1 MADTAYTIR
10 PFPQELH
17 RKAKALAALE
27 GITLK
32 EFILNALSDYIDKKQ
47 KYVTGTKP
55 TLEQLLQRCEEDM
68 GGIIGDTVAKSLGKW
83 REHEGNYLRLI
94 PFVQWRLRVAKKEIA
109 RKIDEAGGLS
119 LERIALDYYP
129 EFFNSS
135 DLQEARRTLG
145 IDESETHHSSDKKT
159 KVNY

>member
-32 EFILNALSDYIDKKQ
+32 EFILNALTEYVDKKQ
-47 KYVTGTKP
+47 GQVTGVKP
-55 TLEQLLQRCEEDM
+55 TLEQLLLKCQEDTER
-68 GGIIGDTVAKSLGKW
+68 IIGDAVAKSLGQW
-83 REHEGNYLRLI
+83 RDHEGNYLRLI
-94 PFVQWRLRVAKKEIA
+94 PFVQWRLRAANKDTV
-109 RKIDEAGGLS
+109 RKLDQEGGLS

-129 EFFNSS
+129 EFFNAS

-145 IDESETHHSSDKKT
+145 IDE
-159 KVNY
+159 